1 MGLVGVLQG
10 LGFWAYRVQVLVWA
24 FMAFDRSLGGAD
36 NENRVLGTLYC
47 ILVCRSPKE

>member
-36 NENRVLGTLYC
+36 NENRVLGYIVLHSC
-47 ILVCRSPKE
+47 MQEP